1 MAITQTVNNSQ
12 DPKISELD
20 FTFNEFRQQKVLTNE
35 NAYVQM
41 IARLLTMR
49 PGDYPTL
56 PGMGIN
62 IGSYRFADMDNL
74 VAGELQE
81 KIQNQITQYISGVP
95 LNEVNIS
102 MTRVPKIGYA
112 LFVDIVL
119 WGESQRVTYAY
130 LQKQYKIISSNIS
143 IEKQSLINTNGQGG

>member
-1 MAITQTVNNSQ
+1 MAITQAVNNSQ

>member
-1 MAITQTVNNSQ
+1 MAITQTTNDSS

-35 NAYVQM
+35 SAYVQM

-74 VAGELQE
+74 VAGELQD

-143 IEKQSLINTNGQGG
+143 IEKPSLINTNGQGG